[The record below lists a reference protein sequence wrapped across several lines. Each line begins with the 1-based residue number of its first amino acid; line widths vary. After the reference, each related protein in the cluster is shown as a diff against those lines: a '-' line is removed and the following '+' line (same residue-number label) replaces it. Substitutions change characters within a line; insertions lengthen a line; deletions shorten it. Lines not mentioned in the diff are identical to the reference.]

1 MQPTL
6 AEALDRKA
14 KGAKL
19 QKDFE
24 SMSLLDC
31 LVEST
36 DGLCLSQ
43 VDTLCPVQRLLQI
56 RRSFEM
62 NSSISWLLVEI
73 RYVPWYHS
81 AQTKLKEDTNIGLS
95 SANFRSVYDV

>member
-19 QKDFE
+19 EKYFE

-36 DGLCLSQ
+36 DGLCLFR
-43 VDTLCPVQRLLQI
+43 VDAV
-56 RRSFEM
+56 
-62 NSSISWLLVEI
+62 
-73 RYVPWYHS
+73 YS
-81 AQTKLKEDTNIGLS
+81 A
-95 SANFRSVYDV
+95 